1 MAEDSHVLAFGRRS
15 SGGTAHKSTP
25 ARDTRLIHSLGLG
38 GRAALGLGTSAGAGE
53 LAEGSVLLVVVDEF
67 DRLDGLGGLVDLT
80 DVADTDS
87 GVAVVLVLLDAV
99 LLVTLHS
106 HGEGP
111 LEVLLSGLLRDGDTH
126 LVGHGGSV
134 VATVHGEGR
143 PGPVLAHPASLVA
156 VEFLGEAPKELGRS
170 FAHCYDV
177 LPARKNTD
185 QNGQLQTDTVKA

>member
-1 MAEDSHVLAFGRRS
+1 M
-15 SGGTAHKSTP
+15 
-25 ARDTRLIHSLGLG
+25 RLIHSLGLG

-87 GVAVVLVLLDAV
+87 GVAVVLVLL
-99 LLVTLHS
+99 
-106 HGEGP
+106 
-111 LEVLLSGLLRDGDTH
+111 SGLLRDGDTH
-126 LVGHGGSV
+126 LVGHGGGV

-170 FAHCYDV
+170 LSHCS
-177 LPARKNTD
+177 LTSK
-185 QNGQLQTDTVKA
+185 